1 MKVMEL
7 IEIANLPHAI
17 WLTLWD
23 IDRKEQANVEIGRPE
38 REYRLGEFFSVD
50 MTASK
55 EHTLLA
61 PISEPSDAILRLALL
76 PLSEGNPT
84 TVGGFGVPEAI
95 VAGRYRLGRSAARSK
110 MFRTNIEPNTVRDF
124 GAKHSDVIA
133 IIGK

>member
-95 VAGRYRLGRSAARSK
+95 VAGKFICNMSPVFWTAEIFA
-110 MFRTNIEPNTVRDF
+110 P
-124 GAKHSDVIA
+124 
-133 IIGK
+133 